1 MSLNAFKL
9 YNSLLASLDSYV
21 SRLYEKYSDQIKCR
35 RGCSSCCI
43 IESVFP
49 IEAWNIYL
57 KIKGEPSLMD
67 EIDRK
72 PEQCIFL
79 KDDVCLIYDVRPLIC
94 RSHGYPIFIENKTDY
109 CPLNFTDI
117 ENLDSGYILNL
128 EALNRGIAAAN
139 LIFLQENGVEFF
151 NQERIRFNDL
161 LEYMEK
167 EFNRG
172 RG

>member
-21 SRLYEKYSDQIKCR
+21 SRLYDKYSDQIKCC

-57 KIKGEPSLMD
+57 KIKGEPSLLN

-72 PEQCIFL
+72 PDQCIFL
-79 KDDVCLIYDVRPLIC
+79 KDDACLIYDVRPVIC
-94 RSHGYPIFIENKTDY
+94 RSHGYPIFIEGKTDF

-117 ENLDSGYILNL
+117 ETIDSGYILNL
-128 EALNRGIAAAN
+128 EALNRGLAAAN
-139 LIFLQENGVEFF
+139 LFFLQEKSAEFF
-151 NQERIRFNDL
+151 NQERIRFDDL
-161 LEYMEK
+161 LEYAGK
-167 EFNRG
+167 EFSRG